1 MSIQIEVDMSESV
14 AIVGMTQ
21 IQICERHEAINEL
34 SVNFGQCQT
43 NVIINNFQLYF

>member
-21 IQICERHEAINEL
+21 IQICKRHEAINEL
-34 SVNFGQCQT
+34 SVRSKSNER
-43 NVIINNFQLYF
+43 NY